1 MAHAL
6 RITNP
11 KDHLMPALI
20 KTKHVGKI
28 VWLGVVSDRAAALRS
43 AAVTELAATFD
54 GLEGEDHGGAM
65 RPSCSRVRT
74 QYPKGTVIRN
84 TRQICVV
91 SAEEMAAVA
100 AEMGVEVFNP
110 EWCGANIVVEGLPD
124 FTHLP
129 PSSRL
134 QMSDG
139 TTLTVDMEN
148 QPCHLPAPV
157 IDEDAPGHGRAFKQA
172 AKGRRGVTAW
182 VEREGNLRVGDSVTL
197 HIPAQRA
204 WRGEGPTV

>member
-1 MAHAL
+1 MRPGLTQRLASQSRTILGLVALFSGIFAGAASAEPAHGIA
-6 RITNP
+6 
-11 KDHLMPALI
+11 MYGAPAL
-20 KTKHVGKI
+20 
-28 VWLGVVSDRAAALRS
+28 S
-43 AAVTELAATFD
+43 A
-54 GLEGEDHGGAM
+54 
-65 RPSCSRVRT
+65 
-74 QYPKGTVIRN
+74 
-84 TRQICVV
+84 
-91 SAEEMAAVA
+91 
-100 AEMGVEVFNP
+100 
-110 EWCGANIVVEGLPD
+110 D